1 MISNANA
8 GSRKCNGARWLVHAD
23 SFVPPYMLPML
34 HWKGSGLLSQVGG
47 GWLGW
52 WMVSAAAVS
61 QVGQFEV

>member
-1 MISNANA
+1 
-8 GSRKCNGARWLVHAD
+8 
-23 SFVPPYMLPML
+23 MLPML
-34 HWKGSGLLSQVGG
+34 HWTGSNLLSQVGG

>member
-1 MISNANA
+1 MQMLAA
-8 GSRKCNGARWLVHAD
+8 GSGTAHAAAVHAH
-23 SFVPPYMLPML
+23 SLVPPEMLPML
-34 HWKGSGLLSQVGG
+34 HWTGSNLLSQVGG